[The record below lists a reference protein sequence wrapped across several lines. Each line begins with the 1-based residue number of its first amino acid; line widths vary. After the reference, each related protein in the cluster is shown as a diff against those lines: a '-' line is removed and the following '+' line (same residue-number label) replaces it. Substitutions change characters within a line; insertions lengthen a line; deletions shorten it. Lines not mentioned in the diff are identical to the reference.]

1 MNLIRPAIGRFFRKK
16 FLLGLRD
23 NNLFEKRSFSS
34 KYQFPEK
41 YYLKMEATTPTEAL
55 TLEEPQ
61 ILTITETEVGTQ
73 PARNYFP
80 N

>member
-1 MNLIRPAIGRFFRKK
+1 MNLISSAIGRFFRKK
-16 FLLGLRD
+16 FLLGLRN

-34 KYQFPEK
+34 KNQFPEQ
-41 YYLKMEATTPTEAL
+41 YYLKMEATTSTEAL

-61 ILTITETEVGTQ
+61 VLTITETEVGTQ

-80 N
+80 K

>member
-1 MNLIRPAIGRFFRKK
+1 M
-16 FLLGLRD
+16 LGLR
-23 NNLFEKRSFSS
+23 NKNLFEKRSFSS
-34 KYQFPEK
+34 KNQFPEQ
-41 YYLKMEATTPTEAL
+41 YYLKMEATTSTEAL

-61 ILTITETEVGTQ
+61 VLTITETEIGTQ

>member
-1 MNLIRPAIGRFFRKK
+1 MNLISLAIGRFFRNK
-16 FLLGLRD
+16 FLLGLR
-23 NNLFEKRSFSS
+23 NKNLFEKRSFSS
-34 KYQFPEK
+34 KNQFPEQ
-41 YYLKMEATTPTEAL
+41 YYLKMEATTSTEAL

-61 ILTITETEVGTQ
+61 VLTITETEIGTQ